1 MKGQDVCIKLKLR
14 ASSNSTIFTEQIDMT
29 RKASS
34 FSQLRPTFY
43 TTEQAAEMGF
53 LITIKKISLAVTL
66 PAAFH
71 VNYCTH

>member
-1 MKGQDVCIKLKLR
+1 MKGQDACIKLKLR

-29 RKASS
+29 RKAS

-53 LITIKKISLAVTL
+53 LITIKKK
-66 PAAFH
+66 
-71 VNYCTH
+71 Y